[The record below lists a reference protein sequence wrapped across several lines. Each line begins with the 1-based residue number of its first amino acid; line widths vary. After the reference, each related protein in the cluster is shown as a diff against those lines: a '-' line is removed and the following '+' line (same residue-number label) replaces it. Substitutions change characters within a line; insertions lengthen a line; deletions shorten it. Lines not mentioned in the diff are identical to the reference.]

1 MEKIKVGI
9 AGTGY
14 TVGIANNHVN
24 GYKACPDQCELVALY
39 DIVPGRAA
47 QWAQEKGLAVKICQ
61 TFDELLDSVDAVSI
75 CTPNYAHVPLVIR
88 ALEKGKHVLCEK
100 PLSTNSEACE
110 EAVRYAKCTDL
121 VKMIG
126 FSYRGIPAVRWIK
139 QQIDAGKLGRIHT
152 WRETLGGCRIA
163 NPDVKLEW
171 RMQKDLSGT
180 GALADFGCH
189 ILDLCDWTLHNVSG
203 SINAVQGMVSCTIPE
218 RDRIFAEG
226 RGAVTNDDS
235 AAFNVAFEHG
245 TLASFMVSRLGVARH
260 TIEVYGEGGMM
271 LFRDDR
277 PNEVETWFKPLNGGY
292 AGTAEIVK
300 VPQDL
305 IVEPWFNAETK
316 EFLECIRTG
325 RQPDR
330 SFERA
335 QYIQNILD
343 AILRS
348 SETGCTIELYP
359 KG

>member
-24 GYKACPDQCELVALY
+24 GYRYCQEDCELVALY

-47 QWAQEKGLAVKICQ
+47 QWAKEKDLNVKICG

-100 PLSTNSEACE
+100 PLSTDAATCE
-110 EAVRYAKCTDL
+110 QAVRYGKCTDR

-126 FSYRGIPAVRWIK
+126 FSYRGIPAVRWMK
-139 QQIDAGKLGRIHT
+139 EQIDAGKLGRVHT

-189 ILDLCDWTLHNVSG
+189 MLDLCDWTLHGVSG
-203 SINAVQGMVSCTIPE
+203 EIKAVQAMIGCTIPQRE
-218 RDRIFAEG
+218 RIFDAG
-226 RGAVTNDDS
+226 MGPVTNDDS
-235 AAFNVAFEHG
+235 AAFNLKFETG
-245 TLASFMVSRLGVARH
+245 TLASFVASRLGVRRH

-277 PNEVETWFKPLNGGY
+277 PNETEVWFKDKDGGY
-292 AGTAEIVK
+292 SGEPEIVQAPADT
-300 VPQDL
+300 VVD
-305 IVEPWFNAETK
+305 PWFNAETR
-316 EFLECIRTG
+316 EFIDCIKTG

-335 QYIQNILD
+335 LYIQGLIDKL
-343 AILRS
+343 LES
-348 SETGCTIELYP
+348 SETGRTVEL
-359 KG
+359 

>member
-9 AGTGY
+9 VGTGY

-24 GYKACPDQCELVALY
+24 GYRACAQDCELVAMY

-47 QWAQEKGLAVKICQ
+47 EWAKAKSLDVRICES
-61 TFDELLDSVDAVSI
+61 FDELLDSVEALSI

-100 PLSTNSEACE
+100 PLSTDALACE
-110 EAVRYAKCTDL
+110 PAASYAKCSDR

-126 FSYRGIPAVRWIK
+126 FSYRGIPAVRWMK
-139 QQIDAGKLGRIHT
+139 QQIDEGRLGRIHT

-189 ILDLCDWTLHNVSG
+189 MLDLCDWSLHGVSG
-203 SINAVQGMVSCTIPE
+203 KIAAVQGMVSCTIPE
-218 RDRIFAEG
+218 RDRIFEAG
-226 RGAVTNDDS
+226 RGPVTNDDNT
-235 AAFNVAFEHG
+235 AFNIKFESGTIGSFVA
-245 TLASFMVSRLGVARH
+245 SRLGVRRH

-277 PNEVETWFKPLNGGY
+277 PNEAEVWFKD
-292 AGTAEIVK
+292 
-300 VPQDL
+300 PQDGYTGSAEVVRVPDVL
-305 IVEPWFNAETK
+305 VTEPWFNAEIR
-316 EFLECIRTG
+316 EFIDCIKSG
-325 RQPDR
+325 KQPDR
-330 SFERA
+330 DFARA
-335 QYIQNILD
+335 VYIQRILD
-343 AILRS
+343 KILES
-348 SETGCTIELYP
+348 CETGATIAL
-359 KG
+359 

>member
-1 MEKIKVGI
+1 MISFQ
-9 AGTGY
+9 A
-14 TVGIANNHVN
+14 
-24 GYKACPDQCELVALY
+24 
-39 DIVPGRAA
+39 RAA
-47 QWAQEKGLAVKICQ
+47 QWAQEKGLEVKIYQ

-100 PLSTNSEACE
+100 PLSTNAEACE

-121 VKMIG
+121 VKMNRFQLPWHSRCG
-126 FSYRGIPAVRWIK
+126 AGSNSRF
-139 QQIDAGKLGRIHT
+139 DDGKLGRIHT

-203 SINAVQGMVSCTIPE
+203 RIKAVQGMVSCTIPE

-245 TLASFMVSRLGVARH
+245 YAGFF
-260 TIEVYGEGGMM
+260 YGQPSWCGPPHDRS
-271 LFRDDR
+271 LRRRRDD
-277 PNEVETWFKPLNGGY
+277 
-292 AGTAEIVK
+292 A
-300 VPQDL
+300 VP
-305 IVEPWFNAETK
+305 
-316 EFLECIRTG
+316 
-325 RQPDR
+325 
-330 SFERA
+330 
-335 QYIQNILD
+335 
-343 AILRS
+343 
-348 SETGCTIELYP
+348 
-359 KG
+359 

>member
-24 GYKACPDQCELVALY
+24 GYRFCEQDCELVALY

-47 QWAQEKGLAVKICQ
+47 QWAREKGLDVKICG
-61 TFDELLDSVDAVSI
+61 TFDELLDSVEAVSI
-75 CTPNYAHVPLVIR
+75 CVPNYAHVPLVIR

-100 PLSTNSEACE
+100 PLSTSAAACE
-110 EAVRYAKCTDL
+110 QAVSYAKSTDRI
-121 VKMIG
+121 KMIG
-126 FSYRGIPAVRWIK
+126 FSYRGIPAVRWMK
-139 QQIDAGKLGRIHT
+139 EQIDAGKLGRIHT

-189 ILDLCDWTLHNVSG
+189 MLDLCDWTLHGVSG
-203 SINAVQGMVSCTIPE
+203 RIQAVQGFVSCTVPE
-218 RDRIFAEG
+218 RDKIFDTG

-235 AAFNVAFEHG
+235 AAFNLKFESG
-245 TLASFMVSRLGVARH
+245 TLASFVASRLGVRRH

-271 LFRDDR
+271 LFRDDK
-277 PNEVETWFKPLNGGY
+277 PNEVEVWFKEKDGGY
-292 AGTAEIVK
+292 EGSAEIVQAPAEM
-300 VPQDL
+300 V
-305 IVEPWFNAETK
+305 IEPWFNAETK
-316 EFLECIRTG
+316 EFIECIKTG

-335 QYIQNILD
+335 LYIQQILD
-343 AILRS
+343 KILES
-348 SETGCTIELYP
+348 SETGRTVEL
-359 KG
+359 

>member
-1 MEKIKVGI
+1 MEKIRVGI
-9 AGTGY
+9 VGTGY

-24 GYKACPDQCELVALY
+24 GYKYCSDDCELVALY

-47 QWAQEKGLAVKICQ
+47 KWAEEKGLQVKICQ
-61 TFDELLDSVDAVSI
+61 TFDELLDSVEAVSI

-100 PLSTNSEACE
+100 PLSTDAKTCE
-110 EAVRYAKCTDL
+110 EAVRYAKSTDR

-126 FSYRGIPAVRWIK
+126 FSYRGIPAVRWMK
-139 QQIDAGKLGRIHT
+139 QQIDAGRLGRIHT

-189 ILDLCDWTLHNVSG
+189 MLDLCDWTLHGVSG
-203 SINAVQGMVSCTIPE
+203 AMKEVQGFVSCTVPE
-218 RDRIFAEG
+218 RERIFADG
-226 RGAVTNDDS
+226 RGPVTNDDS
-235 AAFNVAFEHG
+235 AVFNVKFENG
-245 TLASFMVSRLGVARH
+245 TLASFVASRLGVARH

-277 PNEVETWFKPLNGGY
+277 PNEVEVWFKPLDGGY
-292 AGTAEIVK
+292 AGSPQVVQAPAEMV
-300 VPQDL
+300 
-305 IVEPWFNAETK
+305 VEPWFNAETR
-316 EFLECIRTG
+316 EFIDCIKTG

-330 SFERA
+330 NFERA
-335 QYIQNILD
+335 LYIQQVLD
-343 AILRS
+343 AILES
-348 SETGCTIELYP
+348 SQTGRAMEL
-359 KG
+359 

>member
-1 MEKIKVGI
+1 MEKIRVGI

-24 GYKACPDQCELVALY
+24 GYKACADECELVALY

-47 QWAQEKGLAVKICQ
+47 KWAEEKGLNVRICD
-61 TFDELLDSVDAVSI
+61 TFDELLDCVDAVSI

-88 ALEKGKHVLCEK
+88 ALEKGRHVLCEK
-100 PLSTNSEACE
+100 PLSTDAEACAQ
-110 EAVRYAKCTDL
+110 AVRYGKSTDRI
-121 VKMIG
+121 KMIG
-126 FSYRGIPAVRWIK
+126 FSYRGIPAVRWMK
-139 QQIDAGKLGRIHT
+139 QQIDANRLGRIHT

-189 ILDLCDWTLHNVSG
+189 MLDLCDWTLHEVTG
-203 SINAVQGMVSCTIPE
+203 RICEVQGMTTCTIPE

-226 RGAVTNDDS
+226 RGPVTNDDS
-235 AAFNVAFEHG
+235 ATFNIRFESG
-245 TLASFMVSRLGVARH
+245 TLASFVASRLGVARH

-277 PNEVETWFKPLNGGY
+277 PDEVETWFKALDGGY
-292 AGTAEIVK
+292 SGSPEIVK
-300 VPQDL
+300 VPQEL
-305 IVEPWFNAETK
+305 VTKPWFNAETK

-325 RQPDR
+325 KQPER
-330 SFERA
+330 NFERA
-335 QYIQNILD
+335 LYIQQVLD
-343 AILRS
+343 AILES
-348 SETGCTIELYP
+348 SETGCTVEL
-359 KG
+359 